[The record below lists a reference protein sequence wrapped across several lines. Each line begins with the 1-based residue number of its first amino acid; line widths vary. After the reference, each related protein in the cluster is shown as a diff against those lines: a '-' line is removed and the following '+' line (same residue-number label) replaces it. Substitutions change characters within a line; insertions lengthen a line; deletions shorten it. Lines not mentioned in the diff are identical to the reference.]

1 MVDEA
6 PEGVLVEAARAGDLD
21 AFELLVRRHQ
31 GLVYRL
37 ALRML
42 GSEADA
48 EDVAQETFVQ
58 AWRSLGRFR
67 GDSTF
72 GTWLFRIA
80 TNRCLNVIASR
91 RVTVT
96 LDEGHVAVGGD
107 PSETAERRARL
118 HEVMAAILEL
128 SAEQRAALVLREL
141 EGLAYEEIATVL
153 GISLTAVKGRVH
165 RARLALV
172 ARLGTVE

>member
-1 MVDEA
+1 MVVESR
-6 PEGVLVEAARAGDLD
+6 ERILVDAARAGDLD

-31 GLVYRL
+31 AAVYRL

-48 EDVAQETFVQ
+48 EDMAQETFVQ

-67 GDSTF
+67 GHSAF

-80 TNRCLNVIASR
+80 TNRCLNAVAAR

-96 LDEGHVAVGGD
+96 LDEEQVGAGGD
-107 PSETAERRARL
+107 PSETVQRHTRLRAM
-118 HEVMAAILEL
+118 VAAMLEL
-128 SAEQRAALVLREL
+128 PAEQRAALVLREL
-141 EGLAYEEIATVL
+141 EGLSYDEIANVL
-153 GISLTAVKGRVH
+153 EISSSAVKGRIH
-165 RARLALV
+165 RARLALI
-172 ARLGTVE
+172 ARLGGLE